1 LRSEQTV
8 AKDSI
13 RFHRRLSRFFSL
25 IAVHIGPYFAR
36 LPRRVVAERQYRS
49 IDLNSLRGRIIV
61 QGKSINF
68 LTSHVKKLRGGSQPI
83 LAQASD
89 GNFYVVKFI
98 NNLQGANLCFNES
111 AGSELFR
118 ALGLPVP
125 IWKPLRVT
133 DAFIDHNRACWIQTE
148 TGSLR
153 PEPGLCFGSQYLG
166 REGVRLLEVLPGSSF
181 SRVLNIRNFVLAW
194 LIDIF
199 AKHADNRQAIFI
211 EDASRGLK
219 AFFVDHGHLFGG
231 PKGDLQPKSVTSRYL
246 DPRIYQGVCSQ
257 YLMSCQ
263 ETARRLDA
271 DRLWQRVQ
279 ALPSEW
285 KTASALDEFAQCI
298 SRFSIP
304 SLIQSTLDT
313 MCDTQKKADVK
324 DLGKRQDERRPSVT
338 ILHPRLQASEHGC
351 RIACNCA
358 SRSAVA

>member
-1 LRSEQTV
+1 MQS
-8 AKDSI
+8 
-13 RFHRRLSRFFSL
+13 
-25 IAVHIGPYFAR
+25 
-36 LPRRVVAERQYRS
+36 
-49 IDLNSLRGRIIV
+49 
-61 QGKSINF
+61 KSSTF
-68 LTSHVKKLRGGSQPI
+68 LTRHVKNLRGGSQPI

-89 GNFYVVKFI
+89 GNFYVVKFT

-125 IWKPLRVT
+125 VWKPLRVT

-166 REGVRLLEVLPGSSF
+166 TEGLRLLEVLPGSSF
-181 SRVLNIRNFVLAW
+181 SRVLNIKSFVLAW

-231 PKGDLQPKSVTSRYL
+231 PKGDLQPKSVASRYL
-246 DPRIYQGVCSQ
+246 DSRIYQGVCSQ
-257 YLMSCQ
+257 YLLSCQ
-263 ETARRLDA
+263 ETAQKLDA
-271 DRLWQRVQ
+271 DKLWQRIQ

-285 KTASALDEFAQCI
+285 KTASALDEFAQCL
-298 SRFSIP
+298 SRFSVP

-313 MCDTQKKADVK
+313 MCDTQKKADEK
-324 DLGKRQDERRPSVT
+324 DLGKLQDKRKSSAAVLRS
-338 ILHPRLQASEHGC
+338 RLQTAEYGC
-351 RIACNCA
+351 RFACKCA
-358 SRSAVA
+358 AHPAVA